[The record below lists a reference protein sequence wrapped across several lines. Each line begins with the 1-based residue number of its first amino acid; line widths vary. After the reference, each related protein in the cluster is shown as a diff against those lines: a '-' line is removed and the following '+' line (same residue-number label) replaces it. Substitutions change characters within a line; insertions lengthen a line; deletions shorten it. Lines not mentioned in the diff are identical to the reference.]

1 MKLLFILDAVDY
13 PTAPNPRLAL
23 NAAAVLAGQ
32 GHLVHFLLLWDGASP
47 LPAPPKGCGRFVLE
61 FADERRMNEALEH
74 GDAEGSPTA
83 LRLARLA
90 ARPDAALAAVR
101 MLALHRP
108 RRRAACRKRIAQLD
122 AAWHYDAAIAVAAP
136 YHAALALAGAAIG
149 GKKAAW
155 LMDPYTQNRSY
166 PATPRMLAEETAL
179 YRAMDAVFVTGLM
192 APDYAPGGPFAE
204 FAAKVHTLEFPALL
218 PPPGPEAV
226 PESPSRAGEGS
237 GAMPEGGTNAPAKN
251 GGAAPEDGAKV
262 PAGNSGAPGGS
273 FGPAQEKAVPGPA
286 PKEAPARIRC
296 VFVGTLYPGLRS
308 PKAALALFTAL
319 NDPAVSLEFYGGGWE
334 RFGPESPEGIAR
346 QRAEQT
352 LGSRFSANGP
362 VPPETARQLMAGAD
376 ILLSLGNTAANQL
389 PSKVFEYCGAGLPVL
404 HLAQCAGDPALP
416 YFAIYPL
423 ACVVG
428 PDEAEAPGTLPRL
441 QQFLH
446 AAAGKRLPFAEA
458 RRLFWGNTP
467 EAVAQRLL
475 QLLG

>member
-1 MKLLFILDAVDY
+1 MKLLFVLDAVDY

-32 GHLVHFLLLWDGASP
+32 GHLVHFLLLWDGVSP
-47 LPAPPKGCGRFVLE
+47 LSAPPAGCGRFVLK

-83 LRLARLA
+83 VRLARLA

-122 AAWHYDAAIAVAAP
+122 AVYHYDAAVAVAAP
-136 YHAALALAGAAIG
+136 YHAALALADTPFG

-192 APDYAPGGPFAE
+192 APDYAPGGPFAG
-204 FAAKVHTLEFPALL
+204 FGQKTHTLELPGLL
-218 PPPGPEAV
+218 PPPARPDNAA
-226 PESPSRAGEGS
+226 ESPAAGAS
-237 GAMPEGGTNAPAKN
+237 CPAQASASAPKTAPAKN
-251 GGAAPEDGAKV
+251 GGAL
-262 PAGNSGAPGGS
+262 
-273 FGPAQEKAVPGPA
+273 GPA
-286 PKEAPARIRC
+286 PEEGPARIRC

-308 PKAALALFTAL
+308 PRAALTLFTAL

-346 QRAEQT
+346 QRAGQT

-362 VPPETARQLMAGAD
+362 VPPETARQLMVGAD

-404 HLAQCAGDPALP
+404 HLAQCADDPALP
-416 YFAIYPL
+416 CFARYPL
-423 ACVVG
+423 ACVIG
-428 PDEAEAPGTLPRL
+428 PDEAEAPDTLPRL
-441 QQFLH
+441 QRFLH
-446 AAAGKRLPFAEA
+446 AAAGKRLPFAEV
-458 RRLFWGNTP
+458 RRLFWENTP
-467 EAVAQRLL
+467 EAVAERLL
-475 QLLG
+475 ALLG